1 MESKVFKYLE
11 RKRFKSVAN
20 LFYKSTIKNNLK
32 ILNILDDDDLIQ
44 VVRSLRKDYLANL
57 LVHLSTEKRQLI
69 LESLNDKEINKLLED
84 TSVNVTI
91 QIIEGSSQEVAS
103 KVLKK
108 EEITYLLNRGNL
120 TILKP
125 LVSMMSSEEL
135 VKIFE
140 QLKPQNRVKL
150 FLILPKDL
158 AVKTFVG
165 LTYQTKQLLLNKLTE
180 EELKDLMA
188 GLVVDETVILVKE
201 MPFNIVKKIMSQ
213 SSEETKE
220 YINSILNYPKDSVG
234 RIMSREYL
242 AIPSQ
247 STIRQALQIVKKS
260 KIKSNNF
267 YNVYVVDEA
276 NKLMGMVSVKKLIQ
290 TEGDELVCDVMEKDI
305 IFSQTNENKRLVA
318 GKLFDYNL
326 MTIPIVNEANH
337 LVGVI
342 SIDDAVYI
350 IKKKNDEYLTKM
362 NALSPITTPYLKTNI
377 WQIWK
382 TRIPWLL
389 ILLISATFTGLIL
402 NSYESKLNA
411 ISPVLFACVP
421 MMMDTGGNCGSQS
434 SVTVIRSLSLNE
446 LTVNDWWR
454 VLIKEIGASIILG
467 LTLALACFAKLLLI
481 DNLLFGYSGY
491 TMIRSAIVSLALFV
505 TVVIAKITG
514 CLLPLIAKKCKLDPA
529 VMAAPFITTIVDSL
543 SLILFCSMSV
553 AILA

>member
-32 ILNILDDDDLIQ
+32 ILNILDDGDLIQ

-84 TSVNVTI
+84 ISVNVTI
-91 QIIEGSSQEVAS
+91 QIIEGSSQDVAS

-135 VKIFE
+135 VKILE
-140 QLKPQNRVKL
+140 QLKPQNRVNL

-165 LTYQTKQLLLNKLTE
+165 LTYHTKQLLLNKLTE
-180 EELKDLMA
+180 EEIKDLMA

-201 MPFNIVKKIMSQ
+201 MPFKIVKKIMSQ

-326 MTIPIVNEANH
+326 MTIPIVNESNH

-491 TMIRSAIVSLALFV
+491 TMIRSAVVSLALFV

>member
-11 RKRFKSVAN
+11 KKKFKSVAN

-32 ILNILDDDDLIQ
+32 ILNILDDGDLIQ

-84 TSVNVTI
+84 ISVNVTI
-91 QIIEGSSQEVAS
+91 QIIEGSSQDVAS

-135 VKIFE
+135 VKILE
-140 QLKPQNRVKL
+140 QLKPQNRVNL

-180 EELKDLMA
+180 EEIKDLMA

-242 AIPSQ
+242 AISSQ

-326 MTIPIVNEANH
+326 MTIPIVNESNH

-446 LTVNDWWR
+446 LTMNDWWR

-467 LTLALACFAKLLLI
+467 LTLALTCFAKLLLI

-491 TMIRSAIVSLALFV
+491 TMIRSAVVSLALFV

>member
-326 MTIPIVNEANH
+326 MTIPIVNESNH

-491 TMIRSAIVSLALFV
+491 TMIRSAVVSLALFV

>member
-103 KVLKK
+103 RILKK
-108 EEITYLLNRGNL
+108 EEIIYLLNKENY

-125 LVSMMSSEEL
+125 LISMMSSEEL

-242 AIPSQ
+242 AIPLQ

-267 YNVYVVDEA
+267 YNVYVVDES

-305 IFSQTNENKRLVA
+305 IFSQTNENKRLA
-318 GKLFDYNL
+318 ASKILDYNL
-326 MTIPIVNEANH
+326 TSLPIVNETNH

-446 LTVNDWWR
+446 LTVKDWWR

-491 TMIRSAIVSLALFV
+491 TMIRSAVVSLALFA

>member
-32 ILNILDDDDLIQ
+32 ILNILDDNDLIQ
-44 VVRSLRKDYLANL
+44 VVRMLKKDYLANL
-57 LVHLSTEKRQLI
+57 LIHLPTEKRQLI
-69 LESLNDKEINKLLED
+69 LESLNNNELNKLLED
-84 TSVNVTI
+84 VSVNVTI
-91 QIIEGSSQEVAS
+91 QIIEGSSQDVAS

-135 VKIFE
+135 VKILE
-140 QLKPQNRVKL
+140 QLKPQNRVDL

-180 EELKDLMA
+180 EEIKDLMV

-234 RIMSREYL
+234 RIMSKEYL

-247 STIRQALQIVKKS
+247 STIRQALQIIKKS

-276 NKLMGMVSVKKLIQ
+276 NKLMGMVSVKKMIQ
-290 TEGDELVCDVMEKDI
+290 TEGDQLVCDVMEKDI
-305 IFSQTNENKRLVA
+305 IFSQTNENKRLAA

-326 MTIPIVNEANH
+326 MTIPIVNESNH

-491 TMIRSAIVSLALFV
+491 TMIRSAVVSLALFV

>member
-1 MESKVFKYLE
+1 
-11 RKRFKSVAN
+11 
-20 LFYKSTIKNNLK
+20 
-32 ILNILDDDDLIQ
+32 
-44 VVRSLRKDYLANL
+44 
-57 LVHLSTEKRQLI
+57 
-69 LESLNDKEINKLLED
+69 
-84 TSVNVTI
+84 
-91 QIIEGSSQEVAS
+91 
-103 KVLKK
+103 
-108 EEITYLLNRGNL
+108 
-120 TILKP
+120 
-125 LVSMMSSEEL
+125 
-135 VKIFE
+135 
-140 QLKPQNRVKL
+140 
-150 FLILPKDL
+150 
-158 AVKTFVG
+158 
-165 LTYQTKQLLLNKLTE
+165 
-180 EELKDLMA
+180 
-188 GLVVDETVILVKE
+188 
-201 MPFNIVKKIMSQ
+201 
-213 SSEETKE
+213 
-220 YINSILNYPKDSVG
+220 
-234 RIMSREYL
+234 
-242 AIPSQ
+242 
-247 STIRQALQIVKKS
+247 
-260 KIKSNNF
+260 
-267 YNVYVVDEA
+267 
-276 NKLMGMVSVKKLIQ
+276 
-290 TEGDELVCDVMEKDI
+290 MEKDI

-326 MTIPIVNEANH
+326 MTIPIVNESNH

-446 LTVNDWWR
+446 LTMNDWWR

-491 TMIRSAIVSLALFV
+491 TMIRSAVVSLALFV

-529 VMAAPFITTIVDSL
+529 VMASPFITTIVDAVSL
-543 SLILFCSMSV
+543 LIYFAIAS
-553 AILA
+553 AILL

>member
-11 RKRFKSVAN
+11 KKKFKSVAN

-84 TSVNVTI
+84 ISVNVTI

-180 EELKDLMA
+180 EEIKDLMA

-213 SSEETKE
+213 SSEEKKE

-326 MTIPIVNEANH
+326 MTIPIVNESNH

-402 NSYESKLNA
+402 NSYEYKLNA

-446 LTVNDWWR
+446 LTVKDWWR
-454 VLIKEIGASIILG
+454 ALIKEIGASIILG

-491 TMIRSAIVSLALFV
+491 TMIRSAVVSLALFV

-543 SLILFCSMSV
+543 SLILFFSMSV

>member
-11 RKRFKSVAN
+11 KKKFKSVAN
-20 LFYKSTIKNNLK
+20 LFYKSTVKNNLK
-32 ILNILDDDDLIQ
+32 ILNILDDGDLIQ

-84 TSVNVTI
+84 ISVNVTI
-91 QIIEGSSQEVAS
+91 QIIEGSSQDVAS

-135 VKIFE
+135 VKILE
-140 QLKPQNRVKL
+140 QLKPQNRVNL

-180 EELKDLMA
+180 EEIKDLMA

-201 MPFNIVKKIMSQ
+201 MPFKIVKKIMSQ

-326 MTIPIVNEANH
+326 MTIPIVNESNH

-491 TMIRSAIVSLALFV
+491 TMIRSAVVSLALFV

>member
-84 TSVNVTI
+84 ISVNVTI

-267 YNVYVVDEA
+267 YNVYVVDES

-446 LTVNDWWR
+446 LTVKDWWR

-491 TMIRSAIVSLALFV
+491 TMIRSAVVSLALFV

>member
-11 RKRFKSVAN
+11 KKKFKSVAN

-84 TSVNVTI
+84 ISVNVTI

-125 LVSMMSSEEL
+125 LVSMMTSEEL

-165 LTYQTKQLLLNKLTE
+165 LTYQTKQLLLKKLTE
-180 EELKDLMA
+180 EEIKDLMA

-326 MTIPIVNEANH
+326 MTIPIVNESNH

-446 LTVNDWWR
+446 LTVKDWWR

-491 TMIRSAIVSLALFV
+491 TMIRSAVVSLALFV

-529 VMAAPFITTIVDSL
+529 VMAAPFITTIVDAL

>member
-32 ILNILDDDDLIQ
+32 ILNILDDNDLIQ
-44 VVRSLRKDYLANL
+44 VVRRLKKDYLANL
-57 LVHLSTEKRQLI
+57 LIHLPTEKRQLI
-69 LESLNDKEINKLLED
+69 LESLNNNELNKLLED
-84 TSVNVTI
+84 VSVNVTI
-91 QIIEGSSQEVAS
+91 QIIEGSSQDVAS
-103 KVLKK
+103 KDLKK

-135 VKIFE
+135 VKILE
-140 QLKPQNRVKL
+140 QLKPQNRVDL

-180 EELKDLMA
+180 EEIKDLMV

-326 MTIPIVNEANH
+326 MTIPIVNESNH

-446 LTVNDWWR
+446 LTVKDWWR

-491 TMIRSAIVSLALFV
+491 TMIRSAVVSLALFV

>member
-32 ILNILDDDDLIQ
+32 ILNILDDNDLIQ
-44 VVRSLRKDYLANL
+44 VVRMLKKDYLANL
-57 LVHLSTEKRQLI
+57 LIHLPTEKRQLI
-69 LESLNDKEINKLLED
+69 LESLNNNELNKLLED
-84 TSVNVTI
+84 VSVNVTI
-91 QIIEGSSQEVAS
+91 QIIEGSSQDVAS

-135 VKIFE
+135 VKILE
-140 QLKPQNRVKL
+140 QLKPQNRVDL

-180 EELKDLMA
+180 EEIKDLMV

-242 AIPSQ
+242 AIPLQ

-305 IFSQTNENKRLVA
+305 IFSQTNENKRLAA

-326 MTIPIVNEANH
+326 MTIPIVNESNH

-491 TMIRSAIVSLALFV
+491 TMIRSAVVSLALFV

>member
-1 MESKVFKYLE
+1 VESKVFKYLE
-11 RKRFKSVAN
+11 KKKFKSVAN

-84 TSVNVTI
+84 ISVNVTI

-180 EELKDLMA
+180 EEIKDLMA

-326 MTIPIVNEANH
+326 MTIPIVNESNH

-446 LTVNDWWR
+446 LTVKDWWR

-491 TMIRSAIVSLALFV
+491 TMIRSAVVSLALFV

-529 VMAAPFITTIVDSL
+529 VMAAPFITTIVDAL

>member
-11 RKRFKSVAN
+11 KKKFKSVAN

-84 TSVNVTI
+84 ISVNVTI

-180 EELKDLMA
+180 EEIKDLMA

-326 MTIPIVNEANH
+326 MTIPIVNESNH

-446 LTVNDWWR
+446 LTVKDWWR

-491 TMIRSAIVSLALFV
+491 TMIRSAVVSLALFV

-529 VMAAPFITTIVDSL
+529 VMSAPFITTIVDSL

>member
-11 RKRFKSVAN
+11 KKKFKSVAN

-44 VVRSLRKDYLANL
+44 VVRSLRKNYLANL

-84 TSVNVTI
+84 ISVNVTI
-91 QIIEGSSQEVAS
+91 QIIEGSSQDVAS

-326 MTIPIVNEANH
+326 MTIPIVNESNH

-446 LTVNDWWR
+446 LTMNDWWR

-467 LTLALACFAKLLLI
+467 LTLALTCFAKLLLI

-491 TMIRSAIVSLALFV
+491 TMIRSAVVSLALFV

-529 VMAAPFITTIVDSL
+529 VMAAPFITTIVDAL

>member
-188 GLVVDETVILVKE
+188 GLVVDETVILLKE

-242 AIPSQ
+242 AIPLQ

-326 MTIPIVNEANH
+326 MTIPIVNESNH

-491 TMIRSAIVSLALFV
+491 TMIRSAVVSLALFV

>member
-32 ILNILDDDDLIQ
+32 ILNILDDNDLIQ
-44 VVRSLRKDYLANL
+44 VVRRLKKDYLANL
-57 LVHLSTEKRQLI
+57 LIHLPTEKRQLI
-69 LESLNDKEINKLLED
+69 LESLNNNELNKLLED
-84 TSVNVTI
+84 VSVNVTI

-103 KVLKK
+103 RILKK
-108 EEITYLLNRGNL
+108 EEINYLLNKENY

-125 LVSMMSSEEL
+125 LVSIMSSEEL
-135 VKIFE
+135 VRILE
-140 QLKPQNRVKL
+140 QLKPQKRVKL

-158 AVKTFVG
+158 SVKCFVG
-165 LTYQTKQLLLNKLTE
+165 LSYQTKQVLLQSLTDDE
-180 EELKDLMA
+180 IKSLMA
-188 GLVVDETVILVKE
+188 ELVVDETVTLIKE
-201 MPFNIVKKIMSQ
+201 MPFKIVKRIMSQ
-213 SSEETKE
+213 SNEETKE
-220 YINSILNYPKDSVG
+220 YINTILSYPTESVG
-234 RIMSREYL
+234 RYMSNQYL
-242 AIPSQ
+242 SVSHQ
-247 STIRQALQIVKKS
+247 STVKQTLLFVKKS
-260 KIKSNNF
+260 KIKATNF
-267 YNVYVVDEA
+267 YNVYITDDS
-276 NKLMGMVSVKKLIQ
+276 NKLLGMISIKKLLQ
-290 TEGDELVCDVMEKDI
+290 SDSDENICNVMEKNI
-305 IFSQTNENKRLVA
+305 IFAHTSENK
-318 GKLFDYNL
+318 KLAASKILDYNL
-326 MTIPIVNEANH
+326 TSLPIVNETNH

-362 NALSPITTPYLKTNI
+362 NALSPITTSYLKTNI

-446 LTVNDWWR
+446 LTVKDWWR

-491 TMIRSAIVSLALFV
+491 TMIRSAVISLALFV

>member
-32 ILNILDDDDLIQ
+32 ILNILDDNDLIQ
-44 VVRSLRKDYLANL
+44 VVRRLKKDYLANL
-57 LVHLSTEKRQLI
+57 LIHLPTEKRQLI
-69 LESLNDKEINKLLED
+69 LESLNNNELNKLLED
-84 TSVNVTI
+84 VSVNVTI
-91 QIIEGSSQEVAS
+91 QIIEGSSQDVAS

-135 VKIFE
+135 VKILE
-140 QLKPQNRVKL
+140 QLKPQNRVDL

-180 EELKDLMA
+180 EEIKDLMV

-234 RIMSREYL
+234 RIMSKEYL

-326 MTIPIVNEANH
+326 MTIPIVNESNH

-491 TMIRSAIVSLALFV
+491 TMIRSAVVSLALFV

>member
-1 MESKVFKYLE
+1 MENKVFKYLE

-91 QIIEGSSQEVAS
+91 QIIEGSSQDVAS

-135 VKIFE
+135 VKILE
-140 QLKPQNRVKL
+140 QLKPQNRVNL

-180 EELKDLMA
+180 EEIKDLMA

-326 MTIPIVNEANH
+326 MTIPIVNESNH

-446 LTVNDWWR
+446 LTVKDWWR
-454 VLIKEIGASIILG
+454 VVIKEIGASIILG

-491 TMIRSAIVSLALFV
+491 TMIRSAVVSLALFV

>member
-11 RKRFKSVAN
+11 KKKFKSVAN

-84 TSVNVTI
+84 ISVNVTI

-180 EELKDLMA
+180 EEIKDLMA

-326 MTIPIVNEANH
+326 MTIPIVNESNH

-446 LTVNDWWR
+446 LTVKDWWR

-491 TMIRSAIVSLALFV
+491 TMIRSAVVSLALFV

-514 CLLPLIAKKCKLDPA
+514 CLLPLIAKKFKLDPA

>member
-32 ILNILDDDDLIQ
+32 ILNILDDNDLIQ
-44 VVRSLRKDYLANL
+44 VVRRLKKDYLANL
-57 LVHLSTEKRQLI
+57 LIHLPTEKRQLI
-69 LESLNDKEINKLLED
+69 LESLNNNELNKLLED
-84 TSVNVTI
+84 VSVNVTI

-103 KVLKK
+103 RILKK
-108 EEITYLLNRGNL
+108 EEINYLLNKENY

-125 LVSMMSSEEL
+125 LVSIMSSEEL
-135 VKIFE
+135 VRILE
-140 QLKPQNRVKL
+140 QLKPQKRVKL

-158 AVKTFVG
+158 SVKCFVG
-165 LTYQTKQLLLNKLTE
+165 LSYQTKQVLLQSLTDDE
-180 EELKDLMA
+180 IKSLMA
-188 GLVVDETVILVKE
+188 ELVVDETVTLIKE
-201 MPFNIVKKIMSQ
+201 MPFKIVKRIMSQ
-213 SSEETKE
+213 SNEETKE
-220 YINSILNYPKDSVG
+220 YINTILSYPNESVG
-234 RIMSREYL
+234 RCMSNQYL
-242 AIPSQ
+242 SVSHQ
-247 STIRQALQIVKKS
+247 STVKQTLLFVKKS
-260 KIKSNNF
+260 KIKATNF
-267 YNVYVVDEA
+267 YNVYITDDS
-276 NKLMGMVSVKKLIQ
+276 NKLLGMISIKKLLQ
-290 TEGDELVCDVMEKDI
+290 SDSDENICNVMEKNI
-305 IFSQTNENKRLVA
+305 IFAHTSENK
-318 GKLFDYNL
+318 KLAASKILDYNL
-326 MTIPIVNEANH
+326 TSLPIVNETNH

-362 NALSPITTPYLKTNI
+362 NALSPITTSYLKTNI

-446 LTVNDWWR
+446 LTVKDWWR

-491 TMIRSAIVSLALFV
+491 TMIRSAVISLALFV

>member
-103 KVLKK
+103 RILKK
-108 EEITYLLNRGNL
+108 EEIIYLLNKENY

-125 LVSMMSSEEL
+125 LISMMSSEEL

-242 AIPSQ
+242 AIPLQ

-267 YNVYVVDEA
+267 YNVYVVDES

-305 IFSQTNENKRLVA
+305 IFSQTNENKRLA
-318 GKLFDYNL
+318 ASKILDYNL
-326 MTIPIVNEANH
+326 TSLPIVNETNH

-446 LTVNDWWR
+446 LTVKDWWR

-491 TMIRSAIVSLALFV
+491 TMIRSAVVSLALFV

>member
-11 RKRFKSVAN
+11 KKKFKSVAN

-32 ILNILDDDDLIQ
+32 ILNILDDGDLIQ

-84 TSVNVTI
+84 ISVNVTI
-91 QIIEGSSQEVAS
+91 QIIEGSSQDVAS

-135 VKIFE
+135 VKILE
-140 QLKPQNRVKL
+140 QLKPQNRVNL

-180 EELKDLMA
+180 EEIKDLMA

-326 MTIPIVNEANH
+326 MTIPIVNESNH

-446 LTVNDWWR
+446 LTMNDWWR

-467 LTLALACFAKLLLI
+467 LTLALTCFAKLLLI

-491 TMIRSAIVSLALFV
+491 TMIRSAVVSLALFV

>member
-1 MESKVFKYLE
+1 MDKKIFRYLE
-11 RKRFKSVAN
+11 RHNYKSVVN
-20 LFYKSTIKNNLK
+20 LFYKSTLKNNLK
-32 ILNILDDDDLIQ
+32 VLNILDDNDLIQ
-44 VVRSLRKDYLANL
+44 VALRLKKDYLINVL
-57 LVHLSTEKRQLI
+57 LHLSIEKRQLI
-69 LESLNDKEINKLLED
+69 LETLNDKEMNKLIEEMPV
-84 TSVNVTI
+84 SKTI
-91 QIIEGSSQEVAS
+91 QIIEGSSQEIAS
-103 KVLKK
+103 KMVKK
-108 EEITYLLNRGNL
+108 EEIIYLLNRENL

-140 QLKPQNRVKL
+140 QLKPQKRVKL

-158 AVKTFVG
+158 SVKTFVG
-165 LTYQTKQLLLNKLTE
+165 LTYRTKQLLLNNLTDE
-180 EELKDLMA
+180 EIKDLMA
-188 GLVVDETVILVKE
+188 GLVVDETVTLVKE
-201 MPFNIVKKIMSQ
+201 MPFNIVKRIMSQ
-213 SSEETKE
+213 SSEETKG
-220 YINSILNYPKDSVG
+220 YINTILSYPKDSVG

-242 AIPSQ
+242 SIPAQ
-247 STIRQALQIVKKS
+247 STIRQALQFVKKS

-267 YNVYVVDEA
+267 YNAYVVDET
-276 NKLMGMVSVKKLIQ
+276 NKLLGMISVKKLIQ
-290 TEGDELVCDVMEKDI
+290 TDSDELVCNVMEKDI
-305 IFSQTNENKRLVA
+305 IFSQTTENKRLVA
-318 GKLFDYNL
+318 GKIFDYNL
-326 MTIPIVNEANH
+326 MTIPIINEQNQ

-350 IKKKNDEYLTKM
+350 IKKKNDEDFTKM
-362 NALSPITTPYLKTNI
+362 NALKPITTPYLKTNI

-402 NSYESKLNA
+402 NSFESKLNA

-421 MMMDTGGNCGSQS
+421 MIMDTGGNCGSQS

-446 LTVNDWWR
+446 LTLKDWWK
-454 VLIKEIGASIILG
+454 VLFKEIGASIILG
-467 LTLALACFAKLLLI
+467 LTLAVTCFLKLLLI

-491 TMIRSAIVSLALFV
+491 TMIRSAVVSFALFV

-543 SLILFCSMSV
+543 SLILFCTMSV

>member
-1 MESKVFKYLE
+1 MEKK
-11 RKRFKSVAN
+11 KFKSVAN

-32 ILNILDDDDLIQ
+32 ILNVLDDGDLIQ

-69 LESLNDKEINKLLED
+69 LESLNDKDINKLLED

-91 QIIEGSSQEVAS
+91 QIIEGSSQDVAS

-135 VKIFE
+135 VKILE
-140 QLKPQNRVKL
+140 QLKPQNRVNL

-180 EELKDLMA
+180 EEIKDLMA

-342 SIDDAVYI
+342 SIDEAVYI

-446 LTVNDWWR
+446 LTVKDWWR
-454 VLIKEIGASIILG
+454 VVIKEIGASIILG

-491 TMIRSAIVSLALFV
+491 TMIRSAVVSLALFV

>member
-242 AIPSQ
+242 AIPLQ

-267 YNVYVVDEA
+267 YNVYVVDES

-326 MTIPIVNEANH
+326 MTIPIVNESNH

-454 VLIKEIGASIILG
+454 VFIKEIGASIILG

-491 TMIRSAIVSLALFV
+491 TMIRSAVVSLALFV